1 MGQRENELVKF
12 GQLFREIRQKKGWT
26 LEDTEDHGWH
36 DWKYLQKIE
45 SGQNITILTFFKLCD
60 LYGIK
65 SEILIKFLKSQGNP
79 KKI

>member
-1 MGQRENELVKF
+1 MGQRENKLVKF

-65 SEILIKFLKSQGNP
+65 SEILIKFLKSQGNL
-79 KKI
+79 K

>member
-1 MGQRENELVKF
+1 MNLLNLVNF
-12 GQLFREIRQKKGWT
+12 FREIRQKKGWT

-65 SEILIKFLKSQGNP
+65 SEILIKFLKSQGNL
-79 KKI
+79 K

>member
-1 MGQRENELVKF
+1 MGQRENELVRF

-65 SEILIKFLKSQGNP
+65 SEILIKFLKSQGNL
-79 KKI
+79 K

>member
-1 MGQRENELVKF
+1 MGQREIELVRF

-65 SEILIKFLKSQGNP
+65 SEILIKFLKSQGNL
-79 KKI
+79 K

>member
-60 LYGIK
+60 LYGIN
-65 SEILIKFLKSQGNP
+65 SEILIKFLKSQGNL
-79 KKI
+79 K

>member
-26 LEDTEDHGWH
+26 LEDTEDHGWY

-65 SEILIKFLKSQGNP
+65 SEILIKFLKSQGNL
-79 KKI
+79 K

>member
-12 GQLFREIRQKKGWT
+12 GQLFRDIRQKKGWT

-65 SEILIKFLKSQGNP
+65 SEILIKFLKSQGNL
-79 KKI
+79 K

>member
-65 SEILIKFLKSQGNP
+65 SEILIKFLKSQGNL
-79 KKI
+79 K

>member
-1 MGQRENELVKF
+1 MGQRENELVKY

-65 SEILIKFLKSQGNP
+65 SEILIKFLKSQGNA